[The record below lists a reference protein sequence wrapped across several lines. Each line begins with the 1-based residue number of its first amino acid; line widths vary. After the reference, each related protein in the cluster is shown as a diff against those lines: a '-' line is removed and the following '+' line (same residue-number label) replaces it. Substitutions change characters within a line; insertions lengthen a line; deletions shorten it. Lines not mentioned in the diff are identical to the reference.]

1 MSKILVF
8 AVVFLLIGAF
18 FIVSQQKLDLKEKQ
32 GQVTFLKSFG
42 NWIGD
47 IGKNTL
53 TITANIIKLDWLP
66 DTNSTVNSTA
76 KNLTN
81 STNKSSSK
89 KI

>member
-1 MSKILVF
+1 MSKLLVF

-42 NWIGD
+42 NWIGN

-53 TITANIIKLDWLP
+53 KITANIIKLDWLP

-76 KNLTN
+76 KNLTSTAKNLTN
-81 STNKSSSK
+81 STK
-89 KI
+89 

>member
-1 MSKILVF
+1 MSKLLVF

-18 FIVSQQKLDLKEKQ
+18 FIISQQKLDLKEKQ
-32 GQVTFLKSFG
+32 GQAAFLKSFG
-42 NWIGD
+42 NWIGNM
-47 IGKNTL
+47 GKNTL

-66 DTNSTVNSTA
+66 DTNSTANSTA

-89 KI
+89 KT